1 MALKD
6 KAGNLQVLRRS
17 EKPFTVRIS
26 EKFQHLSP
34 LVRYPTI
41 AITIF
46 FGLFPAIALL
56 YGLLVG
62 VEFTARYSIRQAYC
76 AIYMEEAA
84 FSGSQLI
91 APAECYGG
99 DSERLAD
106 QTVRN
111 VFAAEDDNQ
120 ESGD

>member
-6 KAGNLQVLRRS
+6 KAGNLQVLRRPGKS
-17 EKPFTVRIS
+17 FTVRIS
-26 EKFQHLSP
+26 EKFKHLSP
-34 LVRYPTI
+34 LVRCPTI

-46 FGLFPAIALL
+46 FGLFPAVALL

-76 AIYMEEAA
+76 AIYMEGAA

-99 DSERLAD
+99 DSKRLAD

-111 VFAAEDDNQ
+111 VLAAEDDDQ